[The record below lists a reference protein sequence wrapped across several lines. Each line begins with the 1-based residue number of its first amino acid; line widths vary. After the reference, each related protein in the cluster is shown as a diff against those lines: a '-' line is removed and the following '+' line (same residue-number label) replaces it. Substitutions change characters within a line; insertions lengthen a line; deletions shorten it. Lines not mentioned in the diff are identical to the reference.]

1 MKTLRA
7 LTLFVV
13 SSTLSLT
20 AVVAPMVSSTASAA
34 TRTAHVGTVPGAP
47 TNALATAGNGQ
58 ATVTWRAPR
67 STGSSPITS
76 YTVTSD
82 TYLSA
87 YPVRTCTT
95 PDGRTLS
102 CIVTGLNN
110 GVLYAFTVTATNS
123 AGTSVASVY
132 TNTVTPTAPPTPPT
146 GVTARAASS
155 SAAISWIAPTSNG
168 GAAISSYTASAF
180 NANGTVASTCRTT
193 SGTNTAA
200 PTNCTV
206 TGLTNGLTYTVSVV
220 ASNGTSTST
229 PSTPAVSVTP
239 VGPPPAP
246 GTPVAV
252 PGNTQATV
260 TWTAPVS
267 NGGSAISGYTVTS
280 TTTANSCT
288 ATVTL
293 TCTVTGLTNGR
304 TYAFRVVARNASGT
318 GTQSATSN
326 SVIPGVIPGAPTT
339 VVATAGNASATVTW
353 RAPASNGGSPI
364 LSYVVTATPGPATCT
379 TRNGTTLSCVVSGL
393 TNGTAYTFKVVAVNG
408 IGSGPASTASA
419 AVTPSLP
426 PNVATNVVAVAG
438 NTQATISWNP
448 AAVITIPIVSY
459 TVSASPAGRRTTCTT
474 PNSSTHTCTVTKL
487 TNGTTYTFTVVSN
500 YATGKSA
507 ASTPSNP
514 VTPATLPGAPTALVV
529 TAGTTSIIAS
539 WGAPTSNGGSA
550 VTSYVA
556 TAFGVNGNVVS
567 TCTTATLTCTI
578 PGLTTGTPYRVS
590 VKATNV
596 VGFGPSTALSATVTP
611 STLPSAPV
619 TVTAVAGNGAATVS
633 WLAPLSSGG
642 APITSYL
649 VTAYAGAT
657 ASYTCSTNG
666 GLYCVVNGLTNGTAY
681 TFKVIATNVSGSGPA
696 SVASR
701 AVTPVGVVGAPTVPL
716 SVTGVPGTSLVTVSW
731 LTPASNGGKTITGY
745 FVTAYGPSGAVA
757 GACATAGA
765 LSCTV
770 FGLTNGAGYT
780 FSVYASNANGRGP
793 SSPST
798 PVVVPVTLPGSPT
811 SITAVPG
818 NSQVTVSWVAPTFN
832 GGTPIL
838 SYSVTAFDSNSVVS
852 GSCSTPNG
860 STTSCTVT
868 GLTNGTAYTFAVSA
882 TNAVGIGTASVSS
895 AVTPS
900 TIPNAPTAVVATPG
914 NGAATIHWTA
924 GATGGAPIKG
934 YTVTAFDNVHA
945 TAGTCTTIGATSCTV
960 FGLTN
965 GIAYT
970 FSVIATNVNGSS
982 NPSAESTAVTPT
994 APIGTPSVPLSVTA
1008 VAGDASASISWAAP
1022 SSTGGSAVTGYTVTA
1037 YDPDGVVAGTCSV
1050 NGSTLTCTISG
1061 LTNGVDYTFS
1071 VVASNVT
1078 GSGPASAL
1086 TSPVTPSGTPGAPT
1100 GVVAT
1105 PSPGQVSVS
1114 WIAPTSDGGAPI
1126 TSYTVTAS
1134 PGGLFCTTPDGA
1146 TLTCT
1151 VTGLTNGIGYTFSV
1165 FATNDNGDSPSSTP
1179 TAVVTPS
1186 AVPSPP
1192 LNVTAT
1198 TSDGSA
1204 TISWDAPDSSGGSPI
1219 TGYTV
1224 TSTPG
1229 GLTCITNGELTCNI
1243 GGLTNG
1249 VSYTFTVTASN
1260 TDGSSDPSSPSNA
1273 VIPSTLPSAPLTP
1286 TALASGGQ
1294 AVISWSAPVSDS
1306 GSPITSYTVTSTPDG
1321 KTCTT
1326 PDGAT
1331 LTCTVTGLTNGTTY
1345 TFTVTAANANGTGD
1359 TSVPTAPVTPS
1370 TIPGAPLLVS
1380 GTGGNGQ
1387 AVVTWSPPA
1396 SDGGLPITGYAVT
1409 AFDPNGHAVGGCTTD
1424 GSLTSCA
1431 IFNLTNGVGYTF
1443 SVTAT
1448 NANGTGLASAPSS
1461 PPTVPTAVAS
1471 KPLSV
1476 TGVPGNGQ
1484 ATVSWLAPGSTGGT
1498 PITGYTVTASTGG
1511 TPIATCTTSGALTC
1525 VVTGL
1530 TNGVAYTF
1538 TVVATNNNGPSP
1550 ASDPSAPVVPS
1561 TTPDAPTI
1569 TSATAGNGQITV
1581 AWTAPSFN
1589 GGSAVTG
1596 YRATAYD
1603 SGLNVIST
1611 CTTSGALTCVITGLT
1626 NGTTYTV
1633 SVQAINVNGSGTAS
1647 TTLSATPSTKPTA
1660 PVNVTAIPSNG
1671 AAIVSWTVPSS
1682 DGGSPILS
1690 YTVTAYSGVNAMTTC
1705 TTPDGTTLTCTVT
1718 GLSNGTPYTFKVVA
1732 TNANGSSP
1740 ASLASSPATTPTGNP
1755 GAPTAVQSIAG
1766 NGQLTASWTAPV
1778 ATGGSPITFY
1788 TATAYNGNVSAAT
1801 CQTSDGSTLTCVITG
1816 LSNGT
1821 AYTVK
1826 VTATNVNG
1834 MSPASIAATA
1844 VTPSTKPNA
1853 PTAVIA
1859 VAGSA
1864 QATVS
1869 WTAPSFNGGSPITGY
1884 TVTSDPDFRTCTTN
1898 GSTSCTVTG
1907 LTNGTAYTFT
1917 VIATNVN
1924 GDSPSSQPSQQS
1936 ATPSSASTAPSSV
1949 TATAGNASALVAWH
1963 IPSADGGKRITS
1975 YTVTSLPGAKTCSVT
1990 VALGDLSVTFNCTV
2004 NGLTNGTSYTFSVRA
2019 TNGTGTSSAS
2029 PASNS
2034 VTPSTTPGAPT
2045 SVTGYAGNNS
2055 ATVSWNAPLTNG
2067 GSPVLGYTVT
2077 ANPGGNVCTTNGA
2090 LSCTVTSLTNGTSY
2104 TFTVIATNA
2113 NGNSIASAP
2122 TATIIPSSLPGPPIA
2137 PTATAA
2143 FQSATVSWTAPFSN
2157 GGSPI
2162 LTYTVTSTPDGK
2174 TCTTNGALFCT
2185 VTGLTTGVTYT
2196 FTVYATNSDGQ
2207 GSDSPSSNAVIMP
2220 TTPGA
2225 PRNVTG
2231 APTDK
2236 AIAVSWLA
2244 PMSDGGAPITAYTV
2258 QAYNGVT
2265 PSGTCTTTGA
2275 FSCTVTG
2282 LTNGTMYT
2290 FTVVATN
2297 LVGDGPASVASAAI
2311 RAGITAP
2318 SSPRGL
2324 FVMPGKG
2331 FVTVFWNPSVSDGG
2345 SPITGYDVFVFNRN
2359 GRVVGSCH
2367 THGATSCVI
2376 RGLPNGIALVFQVS
2390 ARNALFS
2397 GPHQSTIST
2406 PTTPP
2411 SATINRFTRNGTQ
2424 LTTAQV
2430 KVIQAWARFIKLE
2443 HFKKVTLSGYASRE
2457 GTSAHQVQLG
2467 LLRARAT
2474 LAQLRHELIK
2484 LKVKSVK
2491 LRIRTY
2497 GGSVLVVPSYRATG
2511 GATSRRV
2518 VVTYSN

>member
-7 LTLFVV
+7 LILAVV

-20 AVVAPMVSSTASAA
+20 AVVVPMSGSTASAA
-34 TRTAHVGTVPGAP
+34 TRVAHVGTVPGAP
-47 TNALATAGNGQ
+47 TGALATAGNGQ

-67 STGSSPITS
+67 NAGSSPITS

-102 CIVTGLNN
+102 CIVTGLTN

-146 GVTARAASS
+146 AVTARAGSS
-155 SAAISWIAPTSNG
+155 SAAVSWTAPTSNG

-200 PTNCTV
+200 ATNCTIA
-206 TGLTNGLTYTVSVV
+206 GLTNGLTYTVSVV

-260 TWTAPVS
+260 TWTAPIS

-293 TCTVTGLTNGR
+293 SCTVTGLTNGR
-304 TYAFRVVARNASGT
+304 TYAFRVVARNASGA
-318 GTQSATSN
+318 GTQSAASN

-353 RAPASNGGSPI
+353 KAPTSNGGSPI
-364 LSYVVTATPGPATCT
+364 LRYVVTSTPGSVTCT
-379 TRNGTTLSCVVSGL
+379 TANGTTLSCVVSGL

-408 IGSGPASTASA
+408 IGSGPASTASNS
-419 AVTPSLP
+419 VTPSLP
-426 PNVATNVVAVAG
+426 PNVPTNVIAVAG
-438 NTQATISWNP
+438 NAQATVSWTP
-448 AAVITIPIVSY
+448 AATITTPIVSY
-459 TVSASPAGRRTTCTT
+459 TASAIPAGRRTTCTT
-474 PNSSTHTCTVTKL
+474 PNSSTHTCTITGL
-487 TNGTTYTFTVVSN
+487 TNGRSYTFTVVANFARGS
-500 YATGKSA
+500 SA
-507 ASTPSNP
+507 ASTPSNA
-514 VTPATLPGAPTALVV
+514 VTPATLPGAPTGLTV
-529 TAGTTSIIAS
+529 TAGNTSIIAS
-539 WGAPTSNGGSA
+539 WVAPRSNGGSPI
-550 VTSYVA
+550 TSYVA
-556 TAFGVNGNVVS
+556 TAFDLNGNAIS

-590 VKATNV
+590 VKAANS
-596 VGFGPSTALSATVTP
+596 VGFGPSTPLSASVTP

-642 APITSYL
+642 TPVTSYL

-657 ASYTCSTNG
+657 ASYTCATNG
-666 GLYCVVNGLTNGTAY
+666 ALSCVVNGLTNGTAY
-681 TFKVIATNVSGSGPA
+681 TFKVVATNTNGSGPA

-701 AVTPVGVVGAPTVPL
+701 AVTPVGIVGAPTVPL

-731 LTPASNGGKTITGY
+731 LAPASNGGKTITGY
-745 FVTAYGPSGAVA
+745 TVTGYGPSGAVA
-757 GACATAGA
+757 GSCTTAGA

-798 PVVVPVTLPGSPT
+798 SVVIPVTLPGSPT
-811 SITAVPG
+811 SISTVPG
-818 NSQVTVSWVAPTFN
+818 NSQVTVSWVAPSFN

-838 SYSVTAFDSNSVVS
+838 SYVVTAFDPGSNVA

-868 GLTNGTAYTFAVSA
+868 GLTNGIAYTFAVSA
-882 TNAVGIGTASVSS
+882 TNAVGVGTASVS
-895 AVTPS
+895 APATPS
-900 TIPNAPTAVVATPG
+900 TIPSSPTGVVATAG
-914 NGAATIHWTA
+914 NGAATVHWTA
-924 GATGGAPIKG
+924 GANGGSPITG
-934 YTVTAFDNVHA
+934 YTVTAFDNVHV
-945 TAGTCTTIGATSCTV
+945 TAGTCSTVGATSCTIT
-960 FGLTN
+960 GLTN

-970 FSVIATNVNGSS
+970 FSVTATNANGSS
-982 NPSAESTAVTPT
+982 NPSAESSAVTPT
-994 APIGTPSVPLSVTA
+994 APVGTPSVPQSVSA
-1008 VAGDASASISWAAP
+1008 VADDASATISWSAP
-1022 SSTGGSAVTGYTVTA
+1022 SSTGGSAITGYTVTA
-1037 YDPDGVVAGTCSV
+1037 YDQDGVVAGTCSV
-1050 NGSTLTCTISG
+1050 DGSTLTCSITG
-1061 LTNGVDYTFS
+1061 LTNGVGYTFS
-1071 VVASNVT
+1071 VVASNVA

-1086 TSPVTPSGTPGAPT
+1086 TSVVVPTGNPAAPSGVIATPGA
-1100 GVVAT
+1100 
-1105 PSPGQVSVS
+1105 GQVAIS
-1114 WIAPTSDGGAPI
+1114 WTAPTFDGGSPI

-1134 PGGLFCTTPDGA
+1134 PGGLTCTTPDGS

-1151 VTGLTNGIGYTFSV
+1151 ITGLTNGVGYTFTV
-1165 FATNDNGDSPSSTP
+1165 VATNTNGDSPASSPSST
-1179 TAVVTPS
+1179 VTPS

-1198 TSDGSA
+1198 TSNGGA

-1224 TSTPG
+1224 TSSPG
-1229 GLTCITNGELTCNI
+1229 GLTCVTNGELTCNI

-1249 VSYTFTVTASN
+1249 VSYTFTVTATN
-1260 TDGSSDPSSPSNA
+1260 GDGASDPSSPSNA
-1273 VIPSTLPSAPLTP
+1273 VIPSTLPTAPLNP
-1286 TALASGGQ
+1286 TALASNGQ
-1294 AVISWSAPVSDS
+1294 ATITWTAPASDA
-1306 GSPITSYTVTSTPDG
+1306 GSPITSYTVTSSPG
-1321 KTCTT
+1321 GLTCTT
-1326 PDGAT
+1326 PDGST
-1331 LTCTVTGLTNGTTY
+1331 LTCTVTGLTNGTAY
-1345 TFTVTAANANGTGD
+1345 TFTVVATNGNGNGD
-1359 TSVPTAPVTPS
+1359 TSVATAPVTPS
-1370 TIPGAPLLVS
+1370 SIPGAPLSVS
-1380 GTGGNGQ
+1380 GKGGNGQ

-1396 SDGGLPITGYAVT
+1396 SDGGSPITGYTVT
-1409 AFDPNGHAVGGCTTD
+1409 AFDPNGHAAGGCTTD
-1424 GSLTSCA
+1424 GSTTSCS

-1461 PPTVPTAVAS
+1461 PPTVPTDVSS

-1476 TGVPGNGQ
+1476 TGTPGNGQ
-1484 ATVSWLAPGSTGGT
+1484 VTVSWLAPGSTGGT

-1511 TPIATCTTSGALTC
+1511 TPIATCTTTGALSC

-1538 TVVATNNNGPSP
+1538 TVVATNSNGPSP
-1550 ASDPSAPVVPS
+1550 ASDPSTPVVPS

-1569 TSATAGNGQITV
+1569 STATAGNGQITV
-1581 AWTAPSFN
+1581 AWTAPGFS
-1589 GGSAVTG
+1589 GGSPITG
-1596 YRATAYD
+1596 YSATAYD

-1611 CTTSGALTCVITGLT
+1611 CTTSGALTCTITGLT
-1626 NGTTYTV
+1626 NGTAYTV
-1633 SVQAINVNGSGTAS
+1633 SVQAINVNGTGTAS

-1671 AAIVSWTVPSS
+1671 SAIVSWTVPSS

-1690 YTVTAYSGVNAMTTC
+1690 YTVTAYSGVNALTTC

-1718 GLSNGTPYTFKVVA
+1718 GLSNGTAYTFKVVA
-1732 TNANGSSP
+1732 TNANGASP
-1740 ASLASSPATTPTGNP
+1740 ASLASSPPTTPTGNP

-1778 ATGGSPITFY
+1778 ATGGSPITLY
-1788 TATAYNGNVSAAT
+1788 TATAYNGNTASAN
-1801 CQTSDGSTLTCVITG
+1801 CQTSDGSTLTCTITG
-1816 LSNGT
+1816 LTNGT

-1826 VTATNVNG
+1826 VTATNING
-1834 MSPASIAATA
+1834 TSPASIAATA

-1853 PTAVIA
+1853 PTNVTA

-1869 WTAPSFNGGSPITGY
+1869 WSAPSFNGGSPITGY

-1898 GSTSCTVTG
+1898 GATSCTVTG
-1907 LTNGTAYTFT
+1907 LSNGTAYTFT

-1924 GDSPSSQPSQQS
+1924 GDSPSSLASQQP

-1949 TATAGNASALVAWH
+1949 TATAGNASALVSWH
-1963 IPSADGGKRITS
+1963 IPSANGGQRITS

-1990 VALGDLSVTFNCTV
+1990 VAVGDLSATFNCTV
-2004 NGLTNGTSYTFSVRA
+2004 NGLTNGTSYTFSVKA
-2019 TNGTGTSSAS
+2019 TNGAGTSAAS
-2029 PASNS
+2029 PASNT
-2034 VTPSTTPGAPT
+2034 VTPSTTPGPPA
-2045 SVTGYAGNNS
+2045 SVTAYAGNNS
-2055 ATVSWNAPLTNG
+2055 ATVSWNAPQTNG
-2067 GSPVLGYTVT
+2067 GSPILGYKVT

-2113 NGNSIASAP
+2113 NGDSIASAP
-2122 TATIIPSSLPGPPIA
+2122 TSTIVPSSLPGPPIA
-2137 PTATAA
+2137 PTATAG
-2143 FQSATVSWTAPFSN
+2143 FQSATVQWTAPFSN

-2196 FTVYATNSDGQ
+2196 FTVFATNSDGQ
-2207 GSDSPSSNAVIMP
+2207 GSDSPSSNAVLMP

-2236 AIAVSWLA
+2236 AITVSWLA
-2244 PMSDGGAPITAYTV
+2244 PMSDGGASITAYTV
-2258 QAYNGVT
+2258 HAYDGVT
-2265 PSGTCTTTGA
+2265 PAGTCTTTGA
-2275 FSCTVTG
+2275 LTCTVTG
-2282 LTNGTMYT
+2282 LTNGTSYT

-2297 LVGDGPASVASAAI
+2297 LVGDGPASTASAAI
-2311 RAGITAP
+2311 QAGITAP
-2318 SSPRGL
+2318 SAPSGL

-2331 FVTVFWNPSVSDGG
+2331 FVTVFWNPSASNGG
-2345 SPITGYDVFVFNRN
+2345 APITWYDVKVFNRA
-2359 GRVVGSCH
+2359 GRIVGSCH

-2376 RGLPNGIALVFQVS
+2376 RGLPNGVALVFQVS

-2397 GPHQSTIST
+2397 GAHQSAIAV

-2411 SATINRFTRNGTQ
+2411 TATIDRFTFNGSS
-2424 LTTAQV
+2424 LTPAQV
-2430 KVIQAWARFIKLE
+2430 NMVKSWARFIKLE

-2457 GTSAHQVQLG
+2457 GTPAHQSQMG
-2467 LLRARAT
+2467 LMRARAT
-2474 LAQLRHELIK
+2474 LAQLRHELAL
-2484 LKVKSVK
+2484 LKVKSVTF
-2491 LRIRTY
+2491 RVRTY
-2497 GGSVLVVPSYRATG
+2497 GGTVLVVPSYRATG

-2518 VVTYSN
+2518 VISYSN